1 MKSGELVPD
10 EIVLDMIRDA
20 MFSKKDS
27 SCGFLIDGYPRKVEQ
42 GKEFENSICPCQM
55 VLYIEASDETMKNRL
70 LKRGES
76 SGRVD
81 DNEESI
87 KQRLETFHQ
96 VTKPVVD
103 YYEKQKKLKKI
114 NSEPD
119 PNVVFKEVQKIFD
132 KIEGFEFEDGKKID
146 VTPLNDKKV
155 IFVIGGNLFSINYLI
170 VKFHYNFIILNP
182 LMGSF
187 VNGILCQSMAQ
198 IFPKQNF

>member
-1 MKSGELVPD
+1 VKSGSERGKKLNEMMKNGDLVPD

-20 MFSKKDS
+20 MFAKKDT

-103 YYEKQKKLKKI
+103 YYEKQGKLKKI

-119 PNVVFKEVQKIFD
+119 PAVVFKEVQKIFD
-132 KIEGFEFEDGKKID
+132 KLEGFDFENSGKKLD
-146 VTPLNDKKV
+146 MASLKDKKV
-155 IFVIGGNLFSINYLI
+155 IFVVGGKYF
-170 VKFHYNFIILNP
+170 
-182 LMGSF
+182 
-187 VNGILCQSMAQ
+187 
-198 IFPKQNF
+198 

>member
-1 MKSGELVPD
+1 
-10 EIVLDMIRDA
+10 MIRDA
-20 MFSKKDS
+20 MFSKKDT

-155 IFVIGGNLFSINYLI
+155 IFVILKQKNEEYPKIRKILTIQILVHFC
-170 VKFHYNFIILNP
+170 NFICF
-182 LMGSF
+182 S
-187 VNGILCQSMAQ
+187 
-198 IFPKQNF
+198 